1 MSAGRSR
8 PFILLVLMF
17 VLGAIGCN
25 NTQPIPTNA
34 NSLGAGNTATASNE
48 VGEAPTDKGDLKLRY
63 RPRNPTTSPIADFS
77 IPSEQN
83 LEELIAELNQR
94 VKLPF
99 DLYVSFEDCEEPDA
113 FYDPESHQVTMCYQ
127 LLDDYVNL
135 FAAYTKDP
143 ARLRTLVKSATAST
157 FFHEFGHALV
167 DLWRIPITGRA
178 EDAVDQLATFVLI
191 ERIEDGDT
199 MALDG
204 ALSFKLYAD
213 LSKNEPKVYWDDH
226 SLDEQRFYDT
236 LCLVYGHNGPGHQS
250 LVKSGDLPAERATYC
265 AEEYKTLRDAWRA
278 LLTPYLKQS
287 DTPRAKMRVR

>member
-1 MSAGRSR
+1 M
-8 PFILLVLMF
+8 
-17 VLGAIGCN
+17 GAIGCN
-25 NTQPIPTNA
+25 NTQPIPFNV
-34 NSLGAGNTATASNE
+34 NSPGVVNTASNE
-48 VGEAPTDKGDLKLRY
+48 VGEAPADKGDLNLRY
-63 RPRNPTTSPIADFS
+63 RPRNPRTSPIADFS
-77 IPSEQN
+77 VPSEQN
-83 LEELIAELNQR
+83 LEELVAELNQR
-94 VKLPF
+94 VKLPV

-135 FAAYTKDP
+135 FAGYTKDS
-143 ARLRTLVKSATAST
+143 ARLRTLVKSATVST

-167 DLWRIPITGRA
+167 DLWHIPITGRA

-191 ERIEDGDT
+191 ESIEDGDK

-213 LSKNEPKVYWDDH
+213 LSKGEPKVYWDDH

-236 LCLVYGHNGPGHQS
+236 LCLVYGHNGLRHQN
-250 LVKSGDLPAERATYC
+250 LVKKGDLPAERATHC

-278 LLTPYLKQS
+278 LLAPYLKKT

>member
-1 MSAGRSR
+1 MSVGRCRSS
-8 PFILLVLMF
+8 FLLGLVF
-17 VLGAIGCN
+17 VLGAIGCD
-25 NTQPIPTNA
+25 NTQPIPSNA
-34 NSLGAGNTATASNE
+34 NSPGVVNTASNE

-63 RPRNPTTSPIADFS
+63 RPRNPTTSPIATFS
-77 IPSEQN
+77 EPSEQN

-94 VKLPF
+94 VKLPV

-135 FAAYTKDP
+135 FGGYTKDGG
-143 ARLRTLVKSATAST
+143 RLRTLVKSATVST

-167 DLWRIPITGRA
+167 DLWHIPITGRA
-178 EDAVDQLATFVLI
+178 EDAADQLATFVLI
-191 ERIEDGDT
+191 ESIEDGDKI
-199 MALDG
+199 ALDG

-213 LSKNEPKVYWDDH
+213 LSKGEPKVYWDDH

-236 LCLVYGHNGPGHQS
+236 LCLVYGHNGLRHQN

-265 AEEYKTLRDAWRA
+265 AEEYKTLREAWRA
-278 LLTPYLKQS
+278 LLAPYLKKS